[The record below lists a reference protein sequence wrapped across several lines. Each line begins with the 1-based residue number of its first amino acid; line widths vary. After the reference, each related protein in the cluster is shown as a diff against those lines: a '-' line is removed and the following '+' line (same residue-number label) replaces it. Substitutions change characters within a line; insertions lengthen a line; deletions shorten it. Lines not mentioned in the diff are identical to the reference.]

1 MSGNC
6 QGTLRCR
13 CVKYNSPVLVAFL
26 SVAPLCALSA
36 LCTTNPQIRRQPR
49 RNFALADNARQ
60 CMVCTSLVAASPR
73 CALCTTNPQIR
84 RQPRRN
90 VALADNARQCMVC
103 TSLVAASPRCGES
116 SLVALKF
123 QPKRELSLRND
134 AIG

>member
-26 SVAPLCALSA
+26 SVAPLCALG
-36 LCTTNPQIRRQPR
+36 
-49 RNFALADNARQ
+49 
-60 CMVCTSLVAASPR
+60 
-73 CALCTTNPQIR
+73 ALCTTNPQIR

-103 TSLVAASPRCGES
+103 TSLVAAPPRCGKAASEVTTEGTEFTEPHS
-116 SLVALKF
+116 RST
-123 QPKRELSLRND
+123 QNCD
-134 AIG
+134 I